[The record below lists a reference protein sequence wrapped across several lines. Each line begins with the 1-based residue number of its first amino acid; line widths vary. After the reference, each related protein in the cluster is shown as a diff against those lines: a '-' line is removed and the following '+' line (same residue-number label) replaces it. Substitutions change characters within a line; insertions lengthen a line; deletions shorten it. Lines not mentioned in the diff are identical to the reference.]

1 MQEEY
6 RIEIFF
12 NEGQTF
18 GTTVPENEKDKI
30 IECLADRE
38 IEQIS
43 FEPDKEKNETYIVN
57 LKNINLVKISEIK
70 KVRN

>member
-43 FEPDKEKNETYIVN
+43 FGPDKEKNKTYIVN
-57 LKNINLVKISEIK
+57 LKNVNLIKISEEK
-70 KVRN
+70 

>member
-12 NEGQTF
+12 NGSQAF
-18 GTTVPENEKDKI
+18 GTTVPENEKNKI

-43 FEPDKEKNETYIVN
+43 FWPDKEKNETYIVN
-57 LKNINLVKISEIK
+57 LRNVNLVKISKIK
-70 KVRN
+70 K